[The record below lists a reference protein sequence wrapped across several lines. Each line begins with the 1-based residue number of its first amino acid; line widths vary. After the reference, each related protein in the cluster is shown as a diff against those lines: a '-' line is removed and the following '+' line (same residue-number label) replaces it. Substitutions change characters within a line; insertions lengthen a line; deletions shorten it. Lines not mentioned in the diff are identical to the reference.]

1 MKSMDLLDVIGSIR
15 DNYILAGRS
24 QEATP
29 KKAVP
34 IRRAL
39 LIAAIVA
46 MLLLL
51 VGCAAVYVLGPR
63 DLQIGE
69 YVFTKPRYIDA
80 EGNKVNETEV
90 TRDVISLQ
98 GIVGSPTFQ
107 AAQEWFEFEQSYDP
121 DNALLNEAA
130 KHPIEVSPEYD
141 AYFVYTQEMVDK
153 VDEITKKYGL
163 ELAGENVGAEDFQTD
178 IFFDSLGIEQLHQ
191 KDASVQYCYGYF
203 YSCGNFRMDMK
214 IALEKREVFVSYRYA
229 GKPYFDTGFSSVS
242 SIENCEEWV
251 YPLSDGREVLIVMD
265 SEYAQVFCNRKNA
278 FVHLQINLIQ
288 ENEDGTQVRLSKAEM
303 EQIVDYV
310 DFSVTPQRPNMDIAK
325 GKLEES
331 FGAYQKEQEAKMETY
346 IDAFK
351 RDYKSYDD
359 VIRFL
364 LENGVD
370 PDAYLYALRDITG
383 DGVEELFLGQG
394 GSFGS
399 IKTMVDGKPTTLWS
413 NGTDQGFELC
423 EGNILRL
430 TNGDS
435 YCFMELDESSGQL
448 VEFLSLGY
456 DPWEESWYYIGSGNT
471 QMNKISREEFD
482 SMVASYP
489 VMDIGMKPIRGYP
502 LG

>member
-1 MKSMDLLDVIGSIR
+1 MKSMDLLEVIGSIR
-15 DNYILAGRS
+15 DNYIWEGHR

-34 IRRAL
+34 IRRAF

-51 VGCAAVYVLGPR
+51 VGCAVVYVLGLR
-63 DLQIGE
+63 ELQLGE

-80 EGNKVNETEV
+80 AGNKVGETEV

-98 GIVGSPTFQ
+98 GIVGSPAFQ
-107 AAQEWFEFEQSYDP
+107 ASQEWFKFEQSYDP
-121 DNALLNEAA
+121 DNALLNEAD

-163 ELAGENVGAEDFQTD
+163 KLAGENVCAQDFQTD
-178 IFFDSLGIEQLHQ
+178 IFFDSLGIKQLHQ
-191 KDASVQYCYGYF
+191 RGASVQYGGGYF
-203 YSCGNFRMDMK
+203 YSSGNFRMDMN
-214 IALEKREVFVSYRYA
+214 ITLEKREVFVSYRYN
-229 GKPYFDTGFSSVS
+229 GKAYFDTVFSSVS

-251 YPLSDGREVLIVMD
+251 YPLSDGQKVLIVMD
-265 SEYAQVFCNRKNA
+265 SEYAQVFCDRDNA
-278 FVHLQINLIQ
+278 FIHLHINLIQ
-288 ENEDGTQVRLSKAEM
+288 ENEGGTEVRLSKAEI
-303 EQIVDYV
+303 EQIVDHI
-310 DFSVTPQRPNMDIAK
+310 DFSVTPQKPNIDITK
-325 GKLEES
+325 RKLAES
-331 FGAYQKEQEAKMETY
+331 FDAYQKEQEAKLETY
-346 IDAFK
+346 IDPFK
-351 RDYKSYDD
+351 HDYKNYDD

-394 GSFGS
+394 GTFGS
-399 IKTMVDGKPTTLWS
+399 IKTMVDGTPTTLWS
-413 NGTDQGFELC
+413 NGTDQGLELC

-435 YCFMELDESSGQL
+435 YCFMELDETQF

-456 DPWEESWYYIGSGNT
+456 DPWEESWYYIVSGNT
-471 QMNKISREEFD
+471 EMNKISREEFD

-489 VMDIGMKPIRGYP
+489 VIDIGMKPIREYP
-502 LG
+502 LK